1 MPVMQSPPGP
11 ETVIDGRRYLYFG
24 GTGYL
29 GLQAHEEVIRAACQ
43 ALETFG
49 TGSATSRAGFG
60 DTPPVIEV
68 ECQAAALFGSEDAFY
83 FPSGYFGPDVLLA
96 ALEDSFD
103 AVFLDELSH
112 YCVLEAARV
121 SGQSVFAFLHA
132 QADVLREALKA
143 KLQPGGRPLVVA
155 DGVFAA
161 LGDISPVP
169 DYVEILADYPGAT
182 LVLDDAHAL
191 GVLGENGR
199 GTYEHFGLWSEH
211 VNAIP
216 GVSGGRGGLSAP
228 ESSKGSPR
236 LLSCATLSKAL
247 GGYGGIAP
255 GSRDF
260 VRWLKAASP
269 YYAGTS
275 PPPVPAAAAS
285 ARGLQIARTQ
295 PELRRRLWENVRMV
309 KSGLQAMGLDVDDTP
324 VPIVSMVLGDAANMR
339 RIHRELAERGIFL
352 PYMPEYA
359 GLGPEGAMRL
369 AVFAT
374 HTDAMIERLL
384 DDLRRVV

>member
-11 ETVIDGRRYLYFG
+11 QTVIDGREYLYFG

-29 GLQAHEEVIRAACQ
+29 GLQGHEEVIRAACR

-49 TGSATSRAGFG
+49 TGSATSRTGFG

-68 ECQAAALFGSEDAFY
+68 ERQAALLFESEDAFY
-83 FPSGYFGPDVLLA
+83 FPSGYFGPDALLA

-103 AVFLDELSH
+103 AVFVDQLSH

-121 SGQSVFAFLHA
+121 SGQSVFAFLHG
-132 QADVLREALKA
+132 QPDVLREALKA
-143 KLQPGGRPLVVA
+143 KLEPGGRPLVVA

-161 LGDISPVP
+161 LGDVSPVS
-169 DYVEILADYPGAT
+169 DYVEILADYPGSI
-182 LVLDDAHAL
+182 LVLDDAHGV

-199 GTYEHFGLWSEH
+199 GTYEHFGLWSGQI
-211 VNAIP
+211 NSQPA
-216 GVSGGRGGLSAP
+216 GDT
-228 ESSKGSPR
+228 PR
-236 LLSCATLSKAL
+236 LLMCATLSKAL
-247 GGYGGIAP
+247 GGYGGIIP

-260 VRWLKAASP
+260 TRWLKAASP
-269 YYAGTS
+269 YHAGTS

-285 ARGLQIARTQ
+285 AKGLEIARAQ
-295 PELRRRLWENVRMV
+295 PELRRRLWENVRAL
-309 KSGLQAMGLDVDDTP
+309 KNGLQAMGIDVDDTP

-339 RIHRELAERGIFL
+339 RIHGKLAEQGVFV
-352 PYMPEYA
+352 PYMPEYS
-359 GLGPEGAMRL
+359 GLGPDGAMRL

-374 HTDAMIERLL
+374 HTEAMIERLL
-384 DDLRRVV
+384 DEFRQAV